1 MGHKVQKG
9 KTRKKSGKSI
19 KGAEIALGIRD
30 LRLIMD
36 DFECYIGVDDFGEV
50 VVALELPE
58 EPTKDDLV
66 EAEKLR
72 DRVDDLIDDL
82 KNELGVSD
90 SEVEGEDEEDEDL
103 DKNEEDDEDE
113 LEEDE
118 D

>member
-36 DFECYIGVDDFGEV
+36 DFECYTGVDDFGEV

-58 EPTKDDLV
+58 EPTKDDLA

-82 KNELGVSD
+82 KNELGVAD
-90 SEVEGEDEEDEDL
+90 SEESEDDDLEPGED
-103 DKNEEDDEDE
+103 EEDDEDE